1 MDEEYDDTEL
11 GRIADE
17 RIQSFQA
24 DSSPVEE
31 SCFSS
36 ISDSNLTNR
45 NVTERRESRI
55 LEESILQAAG
65 IFHHLITLPTYHTAA
80 LSTDYLAKG
89 SELLFIKT

>member
-24 DSSPVEE
+24 DSSQVDM

-36 ISDSNLTNR
+36 ISDSNL
-45 NVTERRESRI
+45 
-55 LEESILQAAG
+55 
-65 IFHHLITLPTYHTAA
+65 PTWKCH
-80 LSTDYLAKG
+80 
-89 SELLFIKT
+89 KTVDHQEF